1 MVSDN
6 KKFIEILTTAKELF
20 WKHGFRRVSVE
31 EICKKAE
38 VSKMTFYRYFL
49 NKTELAKTV
58 YAKEAEKG
66 IEAFKAIMSEKNSS
80 AEKIKNIIHLK
91 LEATNEIS
99 HEFVMDFYT
108 SQETGLKDFI
118 ESKTYE
124 FLSEIL
130 LDFKKAQQEGIFRK
144 DFKPELILAISQKV
158 IELASD
164 ENLLKL
170 YKNQQDLIME
180 LTNFF
185 VYGISPHE

>member
-1 MVSDN
+1 
-6 KKFIEILTTAKELF
+6 
-20 WKHGFRRVSVE
+20 
-31 EICKKAE
+31 
-38 VSKMTFYRYFL
+38 
-49 NKTELAKTV
+49 LAKTV

-158 IELASD
+158 IGLASD
-164 ENLLKL
+164 
-170 YKNQQDLIME
+170 
-180 LTNFF
+180 
-185 VYGISPHE
+185 GISPHE